1 MTLDVY
7 ITDITAFLPN
17 NPVNNEEI
25 EKILGMV
32 DQVSSRIR
40 KIILQKNKI
49 HQRYYAIDPATG
61 LTTHTNVQLAAEA
74 IRRLKPYEGFSL
86 DDIECL
92 CCGTSSPD
100 QLMPGHGSMVHGEL
114 GNIPC
119 EVVSTAGICLSGMT
133 AMKYAYMTVAMGL
146 AKNAVA
152 SGSELA
158 SSFIRSRFFGPVS
171 QEKVEDLEESSP
183 VTFNADFLR
192 WMLSDGAGAVFLT
205 NTSPSGKPVLK
216 IDWIEHI
223 SHANQLETC
232 MYAGAIKDN
241 NGNITGWREFSSL
254 QEALKKG
261 AFLIKQDTRLLNQ
274 EVATTAVE
282 RTLSGI
288 IQKHALSPSDITWF
302 LPHYSSEYF
311 RPELYDHMKSID
323 FEIPPERWFTN
334 LAYKGNTGA
343 ASIYIILEEFFK
355 SDRIKKG
362 DKILCF
368 IPESGRFSMCYMMLT
383 AV

>member
-1 MTLDVY
+1 
-7 ITDITAFLPN
+7 
-17 NPVNNEEI
+17 
-25 EKILGMV
+25 
-32 DQVSSRIR
+32 
-40 KIILQKNKI
+40 
-49 HQRYYAIDPATG
+49 
-61 LTTHTNVQLAAEA
+61 
-74 IRRLKPYEGFSL
+74 
-86 DDIECL
+86 
-92 CCGTSSPD
+92 
-100 QLMPGHGSMVHGEL
+100 
-114 GNIPC
+114 
-119 EVVSTAGICLSGMT
+119 
-133 AMKYAYMTVAMGL
+133 
-146 AKNAVA
+146 
-152 SGSELA
+152 
-158 SSFIRSRFFGPVS
+158 
-171 QEKVEDLEESSP
+171 

-205 NTSPSGKPVLK
+205 NTSPSGKLALK

-223 SHANQLETC
+223 SHASQLETC

-241 NGNITGWREFSSL
+241 NGNITGWREFPSL
-254 QEALKKG
+254 QEAVRKG
-261 AFLIKQDTRLLNQ
+261 AFLIKQDARLLNQ

-288 IQKHALSPSDITWF
+288 IKKHALAPSDITWF

-355 SDRIKKG
+355 SDRIKRG
-362 DKILCF
+362 DRILCF